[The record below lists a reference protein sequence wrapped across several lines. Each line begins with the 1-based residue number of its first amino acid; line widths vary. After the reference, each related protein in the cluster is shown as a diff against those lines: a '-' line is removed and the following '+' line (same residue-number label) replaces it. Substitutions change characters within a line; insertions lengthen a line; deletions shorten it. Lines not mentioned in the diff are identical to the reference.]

1 MKSKRIKTIL
11 RDENPSA
18 ILHKDMDEA
27 LLGVCRNGTTVGA
40 YSYLKFIELLIHN
53 GSSEEEALEIYEKTA
68 YGAERD
74 ENNPIWIDDTG
85 V

>member
-1 MKSKRIKTIL
+1 MKSKRIKSIL
-11 RDENPSA
+11 RSENPCA
-18 ILHKDMDEA
+18 ILHKDMDDA
-27 LLGVCRNGTTVGA
+27 LVGIVRNGITIGA

-53 GSSEEEALEIYEKTA
+53 GSSEEEALEIYERTA
-68 YGAERD
+68 YEAIRD